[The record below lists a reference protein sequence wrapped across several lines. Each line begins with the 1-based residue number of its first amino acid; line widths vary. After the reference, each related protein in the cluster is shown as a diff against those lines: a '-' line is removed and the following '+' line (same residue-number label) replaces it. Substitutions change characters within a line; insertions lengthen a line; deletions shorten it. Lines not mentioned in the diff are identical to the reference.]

1 MNHWL
6 SAGLLAALATV
17 AVAQDAPEAPK
28 VDDAKEILKKGL
40 EASSA
45 AGGFTFTGSVDQE
58 SPFGGVA
65 MAMGAPGLAT
75 GPEGKFSGTLGS
87 DGVVHVRV
95 EKDKNVYEI
104 YRKGSKIVHRH
115 VWKGAQIA
123 SGSFAS
129 EAAAALDLVKLAK
142 AAGKSK
148 DVKKEEGVK
157 KVGDVE
163 CVAIRATL
171 TSDIVDSEGDSA
183 EGAEGFSF
191 KMFEL
196 KRVEATFY
204 LGKDDRLLRKAEFK
218 FVKGFNAAIAMA
230 VPGGGRGGGDE
241 DEEDEDGGKGP
252 MKSSFATTFKM
263 TLGAFSKTA
272 AVSVPD
278 DVKELLKD

>member
-1 MNHWL
+1 MNHFL
-6 SAGLLAALATV
+6 AAGLVAALATF
-17 AVAQDAPEAPK
+17 AVAQDEPK
-28 VDDAKEILKKGL
+28 ADDAKEFLKKGL

-58 SPFGGVA
+58 SPFGGAA
-65 MAMGAPGLAT
+65 MAIGAPGLAT

-104 YRKGSKIVHRH
+104 YRKGSKIVHRQ

-142 AAGKSK
+142 AASKSK
-148 DVKKEEGVK
+148 EVRKEEGVK

-163 CVAIRATL
+163 CVAIKATL
-171 TSDIVDSEGDSA
+171 TSDIVDSEADSA

-230 VPGGGRGGGDE
+230 VPGGGGGGGDE
-241 DEEDEDGGKGP
+241 DDDDEDGGKGG
-252 MKSSFATTFKM
+252 MKSSFATSFKL

-272 AVSVPD
+272 AVAVPD
-278 DVKELLKD
+278 DVKGLLQE